1 MSLRCFFGQHEPGG
15 LVVRGSRIAVKC
27 YRCERISP
35 GIEIDGPAP
44 TVTAPIHPV
53 PVVHTSRFWW
63 LRAVYSKSGS

>member
-15 LVVRGSRIAVKC
+15 LVGRGNVLAVKC
-27 YRCERISP
+27 CRCDRISS
-35 GIEIDGPAP
+35 GIAIDGPAP
-44 TVTAPIHPV
+44 RVTQPIHPV